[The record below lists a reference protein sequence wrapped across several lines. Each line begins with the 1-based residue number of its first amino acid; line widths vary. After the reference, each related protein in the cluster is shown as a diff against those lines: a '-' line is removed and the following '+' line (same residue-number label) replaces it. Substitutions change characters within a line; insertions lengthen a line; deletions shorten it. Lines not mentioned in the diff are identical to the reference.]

1 VNGVLRI
8 ARNAGGAR
16 ADDQVMLATA
26 SSSHRR
32 RYRSDSV
39 APMAVAPE
47 REGALVAALQRG
59 DEAAFLELVDRHHAL
74 MVRVA
79 QGYVRSRAVAE
90 EVAQEA
96 WLGVLHGILRFESR
110 STLKTWIFRIV
121 VNRAKTRAERERRT
135 VPFSALEG
143 GDDESAVSPSRFL
156 DAAHPRWPGH
166 WAQAPQRWDEL
177 PEECLLSRETLALA
191 RSTIDALPLRQRE
204 VILLRD
210 VDGWS
215 PEEVCDALELSEG
228 NQRVLLHRARTRV
241 RAALEEHLAEESP

>member
-1 VNGVLRI
+1 MIV
-8 ARNAGGAR
+8 
-16 ADDQVMLATA
+16 TA
-26 SSSHRR
+26 SSSRR
-32 RYRSDSV
+32 APQRSASV
-39 APMAVAPE
+39 GPMVEAPE
-47 REGALVAALQRG
+47 RERALVAALKRG

-96 WLGVLHGILRFESR
+96 WLGVLHGIGRFEER

-143 GDDESAVSPSRFL
+143 DDDESAVDPSRFL
-156 DAAHPRWPGH
+156 DAHHPRWPGH
-166 WAQAPQRWDEL
+166 WAQPPRRWDEL
-177 PEECLLSRETLALA
+177 PEECLLSRETLSLA
-191 RSTIDALPLRQRE
+191 REAIDELPVRQRE

-215 PEEVCDALELSEG
+215 PEEVCDALGLSEG
-228 NQRVLLHRARTRV
+228 NQRVLLHRARSRV
-241 RAALEEHLAEESP
+241 RAALERHLDEVAQ

>member
-1 VNGVLRI
+1 MV
-8 ARNAGGAR
+8 
-16 ADDQVMLATA
+16 ATA
-26 SSSHRR
+26 SGWQRAPN
-32 RYRSDSV
+32 RSYSV
-39 APMAVAPE
+39 GPMPIAPE
-47 REGALVAALQRG
+47 RERSLVAALKRG

-96 WLGVLHGILRFESR
+96 WLGVLHGIGRFESR
-110 STLKTWIFRIV
+110 STVKTWIFRIV

-143 GDDESAVSPSRFL
+143 DEQDSAVESSRFL
-156 DAAHPRWPGH
+156 DAHHPRWPGH
-166 WAQAPQRWDEL
+166 WAQPPQRWDEL
-177 PEECLLSRETLALA
+177 PEACLLSRETLALA
-191 RSTIDALPLRQRE
+191 RDAIDELPVRQRE

-215 PEEVCDALELSEG
+215 PEEVCDALGLSEG
-228 NQRVLLHRARTRV
+228 NQRVLLHRARSRV
-241 RAALEEHLAEESP
+241 RAALERHLEEVSR

>member
-1 VNGVLRI
+1 
-8 ARNAGGAR
+8 
-16 ADDQVMLATA
+16 MPATA
-26 SSSHRR
+26 SGSHGA
-32 RYRSDSV
+32 RSDSV
-39 APMAVAPE
+39 GAMAVGTD
-47 REGALVAALQRG
+47 REQALVVALRRG
-59 DEAAFLELVDRHHAL
+59 DEGAFLELVDRHHAL

-96 WLGVLHGILRFESR
+96 WLGVLHGISRFESR

-135 VPFSALEG
+135 VPFSALAGDE
-143 GDDESAVSPSRFL
+143 DDEPAVDPARFL

-177 PEECLLSRETLALA
+177 PEDRLLSRETLALA
-191 RSTIDALPLRQRE
+191 RHAIDELPVRQRE

-215 PEEVCDALELSEG
+215 PEEVCDALGLSEG
-228 NQRVLLHRARTRV
+228 NQRVLLHRARSRV
-241 RAALEEHLAEESP
+241 RTALEAHLGEEAP

>member
-1 VNGVLRI
+1 
-8 ARNAGGAR
+8 
-16 ADDQVMLATA
+16 MSATA
-26 SSSHRR
+26 SRARR
-32 RYRSDSV
+32 APNRSDSV
-39 APMAVAPE
+39 ASMVVAPDRE
-47 REGALVAALQRG
+47 RALVVALKRG

-96 WLGVLHGILRFESR
+96 WLGVLHGISGFESR

-135 VPFSALEG
+135 VPFSAFEG
-143 GDDESAVSPSRFL
+143 PEDESAVEPSRFL
-156 DAAHPRWPGH
+156 DAHHPRWPGH
-166 WAQAPQRWDEL
+166 WAQSPQRWDEL
-177 PEECLLSRETLALA
+177 PEDCLLSRETLALA
-191 RSTIDALPLRQRE
+191 REAIDELPARQRE

-215 PEEVCDALELSEG
+215 PEEVCEALGLSEG
-228 NQRVLLHRARTRV
+228 NQRVLLHRARSRV
-241 RAALEEHLAEESP
+241 RAALEEHLGEASP